1 MPVRTPRIPAPGPA
15 PSPLADPGP
24 ELALRIESGDA
35 PAGTT
40 TPQVMA
46 VGDSFQGMIG
56 YAGDHDWIRV
66 RLQPGSYMITLE
78 GVGMN
83 ALPDPWLR
91 VHSASGTL
99 IAQND
104 DRADLDYDSALVLNV
119 TSAGTYLLDA
129 AGYEDATGTYAL
141 NISRAATG
149 LDALA
154 GQLTDGY
161 WESRGLARRAFDVAP
176 GGVLQVDMSGLT
188 AEGRHLAAAALRA
201 WTDASGIRFDT
212 TPAAGRTPDI
222 VIDDEASGASTSS
235 TVIGSELVGS
245 QVNIGQDWLATYGT
259 SLNSY
264 SYQTF
269 IHELGHALGLGH
281 AGNYNGSATWGQD
294 NLFPDDSWQATIMSY
309 FDQEQNTVVDAS
321 RAFAISPMMADII
334 AIRDLYG
341 PARLR
346 TGNDIY
352 GENSN
357 LGGNYGVI
365 SRLLAGGARD
375 DVTFTITD
383 QGGIDRLDLSGD
395 SHDQRISLAPGAI
408 SDAYGLRGN
417 ISILRDTVIE
427 NLSAGA
433 GDDRLAGNPAANAIS
448 GNGGDDRI
456 SGGAGNDTL
465 RGGAG
470 HDTLAGGAGNDLYH
484 ADRLDVITEESGAGR
499 DRVMALSSLTLAAN
513 IEDLTLAR
521 DAARNATGNGLA
533 NALAGNGMANIL
545 HGLQGA
551 DRLVGGAGNDTL
563 AGDRGDDVLNG
574 GAGADVF
581 IFALGHDVIRDFGDN
596 IDTVR
601 IDDALWGGA
610 ERSAGWVLDHGRL
623 VDGEVVLS
631 FGDHSLTFENLTR
644 IAALQD
650 DLVIV

>member
-1 MPVRTPRIPAPGPA
+1 MPVPLRSIPAPP
-15 PSPLADPGP
+15 PLADPGP
-24 ELALRIESGDA
+24 DQALRIESGDA

-40 TPQVMA
+40 TRQSMA
-46 VGDSFQGMIG
+46 VGDSFLGMIG
-56 YAGDHDWIRV
+56 YGGDHDWVRV
-66 RLQPGSYMITLE
+66 RLEPGSYLITLE

-83 ALPDPWLR
+83 ALSDPYLR

-104 DRADLDYDSALVLNV
+104 DRADGGYDSALVLNV
-119 TSAGTYLLDA
+119 ASAGTYLLDA
-129 AGYEDATGTYAL
+129 AGYDSATGTYAL
-141 NISRAATG
+141 NLTRTASG

-161 WESRGLARRAFDVAP
+161 WESRDLARRAFDVAP

-201 WTDASGIRFDT
+201 WTDVSGIRFDT
-212 TPAAGRTPDI
+212 TPAGRAADI
-222 VIDDEASGASTSS
+222 IIDDEGSGASTSS
-235 TVIGSELVGS
+235 TVIGSELVRS
-245 QVNIGQDWLATYGT
+245 EVTIGQDWLAAYGT
-259 SLNSY
+259 TLNSY

-281 AGNYNGSATWGQD
+281 AGNYNGSATWGVD
-294 NLFPDDSWQATIMSY
+294 NLFANDSWQASIMSY

-321 RAFAISPMMADII
+321 RAYAISPMMADII
-334 AIRDLYG
+334 AIHDLYG
-341 PARLR
+341 TPRLR
-346 TGNDIY
+346 TGNDTY

-357 LGGNYGVI
+357 LGGNYGAI

-383 QGGIDRLDLSGD
+383 NGGIDRLDLSGD
-395 SHDQRISLAPGAI
+395 SHDQRISLARGAI

-433 GDDRLAGNPAANAIS
+433 GDDRLSGNAAANAIS

-470 HDTLAGGAGNDLYH
+470 HDTLAGGTGNDIYY
-484 ADRLDVITEESGAGR
+484 ADRLDVITEEPGAGR
-499 DRVMALSSLTLAAN
+499 DRVMALGSLTLAAN
-513 IEDLTLAR
+513 LEDLTLVR
-521 DAARNATGNGLA
+521 DAARNATGNALA
-533 NALAGNGMANIL
+533 NGLGGNGMANIL
-545 HGLQGA
+545 HGLAGA

-581 IFALGHDVIRDFGDN
+581 IFTLGHDVIRDFRDD

-610 ERSAGWVLDHGRL
+610 DRSVGWVLDHGRL

-631 FGDHSLTFENLTR
+631 FGEHSLTFENLTR

-650 DLVIV
+650 DLVIG